1 HAVATFV
8 EDVAARG
15 LSENVLLVITGEF
28 GRTPRINRNAG
39 RDHWAP
45 LSTLALAGGSLKMGQ
60 VVGES
65 MPKADVPKTMPIRPQ
80 DLMATV
86 FHHLGIDP
94 KTQFVNQGG
103 RPVYVLEQGQPIS
116 ELV

>member
-1 HAVATFV
+1 MDTASGSLIW
-8 EDVAARG
+8 R
-15 LSENVLLVITGEF
+15 
-28 GRTPRINRNAG
+28 RNAG

-45 LSTLALAGGSLKMGQ
+45 LSTLALSGGSFRMGQ

-65 MPKADVPKTMPIRPQ
+65 MSKADVPKTNPIRPQ

-86 FHHLGIDP
+86 FHHLGFDP

-103 RPVYVLEQGQPIS
+103 RPVFVLEQGLPIS
-116 ELV
+116 ELI